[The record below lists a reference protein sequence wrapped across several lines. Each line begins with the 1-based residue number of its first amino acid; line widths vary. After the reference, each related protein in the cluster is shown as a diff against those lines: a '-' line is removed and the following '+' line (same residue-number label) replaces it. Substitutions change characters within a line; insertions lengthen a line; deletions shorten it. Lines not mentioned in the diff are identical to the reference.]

1 MSAAGH
7 ATAPRRAVAPP
18 DDLAARLTAAGLK
31 PSPNRVAVLAEL
43 SAEPDDA
50 TAQVIHRRLV
60 ARGGRIG
67 LATVY
72 RALGAMSDAGV
83 IDALPHGPNETC
95 YRLCG
100 SEHHHHL
107 VCQRCHRVVE
117 LRGCPARKWIERAAD
132 DAGFSV
138 SGHRLEVTGLC
149 PSCRE

>member
-1 MSAAGH
+1 MAAP
-7 ATAPRRAVAPP
+7 TDR
-18 DDLAARLTAAGLK
+18 DTLADRLTEAGIK
-31 PSPNRVAVLAEL
+31 PSRNRVAVLAEL

-50 TAQVIHRRLV
+50 TAQVIHRRL
-60 ARGGRIG
+60 AQGGDRVG

-72 RALGAMSDAGV
+72 RALRAMSEASV
-83 IDALPHGPNETC
+83 IDELPHGSTETC
-95 YRLCG
+95 YRVCG

-132 DAGFSV
+132 DAGFAV

-149 PSCRE
+149 ASCRG